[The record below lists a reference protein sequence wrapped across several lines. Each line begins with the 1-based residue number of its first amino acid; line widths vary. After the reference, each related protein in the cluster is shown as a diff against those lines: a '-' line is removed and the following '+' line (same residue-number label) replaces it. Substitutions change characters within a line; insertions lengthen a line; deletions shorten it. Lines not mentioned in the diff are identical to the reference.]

1 MKISRRTF
9 LGAAGAGAAT
19 VAVGMRARAAVPLTR
34 EEHRV
39 VIIGSGFGGGV
50 AALRLAQAG
59 VDVTVLERGK
69 WWTTGPGIDTFPSA
83 SNIDKRALWY
93 ESAPKLF
100 GQPVLFKPYVGL
112 LDTMSGAGISATCVA
127 S

>member
-1 MKISRRTF
+1 MKISRRSF
-9 LGAAGAGAAT
+9 LSAAGASAAT
-19 VAVGMRARAAVPLTR
+19 LAVAARGRAAVPVTR

-59 VDVTVLERGK
+59 VPVTVLERGK
-69 WWTTGPGIDTFPSA
+69 WWTTGPGIETFPSA

-100 GQPVLFKPYVGL
+100 GQPVFFKPYVGL
-112 LDTMSGAGISATCVA
+112 LDTMTG
-127 S
+127 